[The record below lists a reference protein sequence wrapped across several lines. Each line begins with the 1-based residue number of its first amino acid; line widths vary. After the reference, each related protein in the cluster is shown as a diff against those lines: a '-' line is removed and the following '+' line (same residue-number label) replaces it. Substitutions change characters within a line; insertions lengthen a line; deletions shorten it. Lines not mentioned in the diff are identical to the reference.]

1 MSPRLLDYYA
11 VLQVAPDAEPEVI
24 DAAYRQLM
32 RKYHP
37 DVAGGNSVVAAEY
50 TERAKAINQA
60 YAVLRDAQQR
70 QAYDRIRARPHVQ
83 PTTVPNGRRPSP
95 PPPPPPPPSPYKEP
109 EAEIEPADSVPP
121 ESAFWSAVSAPF
133 TALSTAYFL
142 LPGPY
147 EWEPRGRRE
156 FASTWLIPP
165 LAIVLWLATTG
176 RLAPWLGRSPWAL
189 LLVWV
194 AVGLI
199 LVVTNWNAAPR
210 LAVAGGAMLLLM
222 SGSVDSALI
231 ANGVPIWVVWSLLIC
246 VSLALAA
253 RQFVFGIVPSIGLCW
268 LISRFA

>member
-37 DVAGGNSVVAAEY
+37 DVAGGNAVVAAEY
-50 TERAKAINQA
+50 TERSKAINQE

-70 QAYDRIRARPHVQ
+70 QAYDHIRARPRVQ
-83 PTTVPNGRRPSP
+83 PTPATQRHRP
-95 PPPPPPPPSPYKEP
+95 PPPPPPRPAPRMEP
-109 EAEIEPADSVPP
+109 EPAVEPAPSGPP
-121 ESAFWSAVSAPF
+121 ESAFWSALSGPF
-133 TALSTAYFL
+133 NALSTAYFL

-147 EWEPRGRRE
+147 EWEPRGQRD
-156 FASTWLIPP
+156 FAFTALIPP
-165 LAIVLWLATTG
+165 LAVVLWLATTG

-189 LLVWV
+189 LMVWV

-199 LVVTNWNAAPR
+199 VVVTNWNAAPR
-210 LAVAGGAMLLLM
+210 LAIAGGATLLLM
-222 SGSVDSALI
+222 SGILDAALL
-231 ANGVPIWVVWSLLIC
+231 ANGVPAWLVWSLLIC
-246 VSLALAA
+246 VSLAVAA
-253 RQFVFGIVPSIGLCW
+253 RQFVFGIVPSIGVCW